1 MPETDRQSPPDLPVP
16 VDDGAADHLP
26 GKELP
31 SLVLPSTAGEPV
43 DLSDGAE
50 GTLVLYCYPRTARPG
65 EAIPP
70 EWDQIPGARGCT
82 RESCAFRDHADE
94 IRELGARV
102 LGLSAQPL
110 EEQREFARRE
120 AIPYPLLSDPDL
132 RLADA
137 LGLPTFPFD
146 GRRYYRR
153 LTLIAR
159 ERRVVKVFYPV
170 FPAERSAADAL
181 AWLGGG

>member
-1 MPETDRQSPPDLPVP
+1 MPETDRQSPLDLPAP

-31 SLVLPSTAGEPV
+31 SLALRSTTGEPV
-43 DLSDGAE
+43 DLADAGE
-50 GTLVLYCYPRTARPG
+50 GTLVLYCYPRTGRPG

-70 EWDQIPGARGCT
+70 EWDRIPGARGCT
-82 RESCAFRDHADE
+82 RESCAFRDHSQDLQ
-94 IRELGARV
+94 ELGARV

-110 EEQREFARRE
+110 DEQREFARRE
-120 AIPYPLLSDPDL
+120 GIPYPLLSDPEL
-132 RLADA
+132 RLAGA
-137 LGLPTFPFD
+137 LGLPTFPFE

-153 LTLIAR
+153 LTLIGR

-170 FPAERSAADAL
+170 FPPERSAADVL
-181 AWLGGG
+181 AWLQSG